1 MRTYQFTH
9 SLPTTVY
16 FGDGAI
22 ANLAKSLAQYGKKVL
37 LVYGGSSIKKS
48 GLYDTVT
55 AILRDNGFTWWE
67 LSGVKPNPEIASVDA
82 GGKMCREHGVEV
94 VLAVGGGS
102 SVDCAKGICAAAFYE
117 GPAWD
122 LAEDRSKF
130 VDALPLVD
138 VLTLAATGSEM
149 DPGGVITNPEKHIK
163 SGIFHPKLMPKVSI
177 LDPVYTYTV
186 PRNQTAAG
194 TADIYAHTV
203 ETYFDPAMDLYFI
216 DGIAESI
223 LRTCVKY
230 GRVAMDEPTNFE
242 ARANLMWA
250 SPWAING
257 MIGGGRQS
265 GWTLHGLQHP
275 IGAYYDNTHGDG
287 LAILMPHWFRKIL
300 SEDTVDMFVKY
311 GVNVF
316 GIDKTL
322 PKMEIAKKA
331 IEATEDFLF
340 NQMEIPRTL
349 SAIGVDDKHIEDM
362 AAQAAPGMAHSFVPL
377 SYDDCVAIYKAAL

>member
-1 MRTYQFTH
+1 MRTYQFMH
-9 SLPTTVY
+9 STPTTVY
-16 FGDGAI
+16 FGGGSI
-22 ANLAKSLAQYGKKVL
+22 ANLARSLAQYGKKVL
-37 LVYGGSSIKKS
+37 LVYGGNSIKKS

-55 AILRDNGFTWWE
+55 GILKDNGFQWWE

-82 GGKMCREHGVEV
+82 GAKICKEHGVEV

-102 SVDCAKGICAAAFYE
+102 TVDCAKGICAAAYYD

-149 DPGGVITNPEKHIK
+149 DAGGVITNPDKHIK
-163 SGIFHPKLMPKVSI
+163 SGIFHPKLTPKVSI

-194 TADIYAHTV
+194 TADIFAHTI
-203 ETYFDPAMDLYFI
+203 ETYFDPSMDLYFI

-230 GRVAMDEPTNFE
+230 GPVAMNDPTNFE

-257 MIGGGRQS
+257 LIGGGRMS

-287 LAILMPHWFRKIL
+287 LAILTPHWFRKIL
-300 SEDTVDMFVKY
+300 SDKTVDMFVKY
-311 GVNVF
+311 GINVF
-316 GIDKTL
+316 GIDKNL
-322 PKMEIAKKA
+322 PKFEIANLA
-331 IEATEDFLF
+331 IAATEDFLF
-340 NQMEIPRTL
+340 NKLEIPRKL
-349 SAIGVDDKHIEDM
+349 SDIGVDSRHIEAM
-362 AAQAAPGMAHSFVPL
+362 ARQAAEGMARAYVPL
-377 SYDDCVAIYKAAL
+377 TYQDCVELYQAAL